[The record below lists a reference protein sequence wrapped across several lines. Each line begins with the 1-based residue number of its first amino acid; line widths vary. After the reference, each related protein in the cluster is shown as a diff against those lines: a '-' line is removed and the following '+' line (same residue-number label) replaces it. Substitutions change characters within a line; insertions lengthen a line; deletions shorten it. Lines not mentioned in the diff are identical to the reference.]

1 MAKKKLKLKKKFKK
15 RLIIFLF
22 IIIISIIGIKS
33 YKTYKYHQ
41 TYEYKLLEKNYTKE
55 ETDLLLEKLDKTRI
69 EKLLTTE
76 KNEKLINILNEKYF
90 LIKNLDKYI
99 AYSDK
104 NPEIS
109 LTEVIALVN
118 VHRDQDYYENMEVT
132 DTSKGNTMLVNK
144 YNALSKDYEVEDL
157 KTISKTYSYGDNKK
171 LNKEAYD
178 AFISLADDAKK
189 EGYTILIVSS
199 YRTYQDQEDVWKD
212 YKASFGTKKADAYA
226 ARAGSSE
233 HETGLAIDVAD
244 YNDKNDKFE
253 ATESFKWMQTN
264 AHKYGY
270 ILRYPKGKEN
280 ITGYSYEAWHY
291 RYVGIDTATKVYNE
305 GITYD
310 EYYEYY
316 LKKWDLFLIFHL
328 LSFQTI
334 YPLIALLF
342 QNQVP

>member
-15 RLIIFLF
+15 RLIIFLL
-22 IIIISIIGIKS
+22 IIILSIVGIKS

-55 ETDLLLEKLDKTRI
+55 ETALLLEKLDKTKI
-69 EKLLTTE
+69 EELLTTE

-90 LIKNLDKYI
+90 LIKNLDKYLV
-99 AYSDK
+99 YSDK

-118 VHRDQDYYENMEVT
+118 VHRDEDYYENMAVT
-132 DTSKGNTMLVNK
+132 DTSKENTMLVNK
-144 YNALSKDYEVEDL
+144 YNALSKDYEVENL
-157 KTISKTYSYGDNKK
+157 TNISKTYSYGENKK

-178 AFISLADDAKK
+178 AFISLAEDAKK

-199 YRTYQDQEDVWKD
+199 YRTYQEQEDVWKD
-212 YKASFGTKKADAYA
+212 YKASFGTRKADAYA

-244 YNDKNDKFE
+244 YYDKNDKFE
-253 ATESFKWMQTN
+253 DTESFQWMQTN

-291 RYVGIDTATKVYNE
+291 RYVGVETATKVYNE

-316 LKKWDLFLIFHL
+316 LKK
-328 LSFQTI
+328 
-334 YPLIALLF
+334 
-342 QNQVP
+342 